1 MRFTKIVE
9 EFGSLEFTHELLSQN
24 IGALLADR
32 IRDKSGFKTRYIC
45 AEHEN
50 IFDVANRTIRE
61 NGLKEEIENSDLII
75 VVCEYTVNQVPP
87 PSAFIMKDLNLEKKL
102 VIDLNR
108 GCSGFCE
115 ALILADKFFA
125 KGLQSKAVII
135 TAENYSKY
143 FKRNNRSLAPI
154 FSDCVTFSFVEKGE
168 SSVSLYDCGSFYQY
182 KNDLIY
188 QINDSQLH
196 MNGPGLVSFVKSKV
210 VPSIKE
216 LLGKVPNN
224 FKLDLCLP
232 HQGSKLI
239 VETLRESLNLASEI
253 CSFTA
258 GGIGNTNSSSI
269 PISLKKILFEKKQ
282 VKPLNCLLSGFG
294 VGLSYCNVISQL
306 EV

>member
-9 EFGSLEFTHELLSQN
+9 EFGSLEFTHELLSQD

-61 NGLKEEIENSDLII
+61 NSLKEDIENSDLII

-87 PSAFIMKDLNLEKKL
+87 PSAFMMKDLNLEKKL

-115 ALILADKFFA
+115 ALILADKFFST
-125 KGLQSKAVII
+125 GLQSKATII

-143 FKRNNRSLAPI
+143 VKRSNRSLAPI
-154 FSDCVTFSFVEKGE
+154 FSDCVTFSFVEKGK
-168 SSVSLYDCGSFYQY
+168 STLSLYDCGSFYQY
-182 KNDLIY
+182 KNDLRY
-188 QINDSQLH
+188 QLENNELY

-210 VPSIKE
+210 VPSIKT
-216 LLGKVPNN
+216 LLGKVPSN
-224 FKLDLCLP
+224 FKLNLCLP

-239 VETLRESLNLASEI
+239 IETFRDSLNLPSEV
-253 CSFTA
+253 CPFTA
-258 GGIGNTNSSSI
+258 GDIGNTNSSSI
-269 PISLKKILFEKKQ
+269 PISIKKMLFEKKQ
-282 VKPLNCLLSGFG
+282 AKPLNCLLSGFG
-294 VGLSYCNVISQL
+294 VGLSYCNVILQL